1 MNDRQEIVDE
11 LRLRESIRRIIKIVR
26 KEKKAEEEQVLNE
39 HAELRSVIR
48 KLILLEQESFEEP
61 QDESTVELEIA
72 ETIKEIRGVLFA
84 DEAEKKGD
92 YVKLKEP
99 ERRRGFFAGL
109 LAGLKNKFDEYDS
122 IGDVDSAVNSAE
134 AKSLEEEEIEIN
146 IEDDEEAQPGEELLI
161 PVDEPEEET
170 EEEKPEPFEPPAPAV
185 EESPEYIFGYK
196 SAIQDTVSQIWPGI
210 LNHYSK
216 FNESGDTENAKIYKD
231 WLMINIGLHM
241 NLKEKELTG
250 SFPELPADFAAELE
264 KFKAQ
269 GVEGIPDVGGEAP
282 LPPMPEPDEE
292 PLPEV

>member
-1 MNDRQEIVDE
+1 MNNRQEIVNE
-11 LRLRESIRRIIKIVR
+11 LKLRESIRRIIKIVQE
-26 KEKKAEEEQVLNE
+26 EKRVEEQQTLDE
-39 HAELRSVIR
+39 HTELRSVIR
-48 KLILLEQESFEEP
+48 KLILLEQESFEKP

-92 YVKLKEP
+92 YIKLKEP

-122 IGDVDSAVNSAE
+122 IGDVESAADSANA
-134 AKSLEEEEIEIN
+134 LEEEDIEIE
-146 IEDDEEAQPGEELLI
+146 IEDDEEKQPGEELLI
-161 PVDEPEEET
+161 PVDEPEEKP
-170 EEEKPEPFEPPAPAV
+170 EEEPAAFEPPAPAAG
-185 EESPEYIFGYK
+185 ESPEYIFGYK
-196 SAIQDTVSQIWPGI
+196 SAIQDTVAQIWPGI

-216 FNESGDTENAKIYKD
+216 FNESGDAENAKVYRD

-292 PLPEV
+292 PPPVV

>member
-1 MNDRQEIVDE
+1 MNNRQEIVNE
-11 LRLRESIRRIIKIVR
+11 LKLRESIRRIIKIVQE
-26 KEKKAEEEQVLNE
+26 EKRVEEQQTLDE

-48 KLILLEQESFEEP
+48 KLILLEQESFEKP

-92 YVKLKEP
+92 YIKLKEP

-122 IGDVDSAVNSAE
+122 IGDVESAADSANA
-134 AKSLEEEEIEIN
+134 LEEEDIEIE
-146 IEDDEEAQPGEELLI
+146 IEDDEEKQPGEELLI
-161 PVDEPEEET
+161 PVDEPEEEP
-170 EEEKPEPFEPPAPAV
+170 EEEPAAFEPPAPAAG
-185 EESPEYIFGYK
+185 ESPEYIFGYK
-196 SAIQDTVSQIWPGI
+196 SAIQDTVAQIWPGI

-216 FNESGDTENAKIYKD
+216 FNESGDAENAKVYRD

-292 PLPEV
+292 PPPVV

>member
-26 KEKKAEEEQVLNE
+26 KEKKAEEERVLNE
-39 HAELRSVIR
+39 HTELRSVIR
-48 KLILLEQESFEEP
+48 KLILLEQESFEKP

-122 IGDVDSAVNSAE
+122 IGDVESDVE
-134 AKSLEEEEIEIN
+134 ALDEQEIEIN
-146 IEDDEEAQPGEELLI
+146 IEDDEETQPGEELLI
-161 PVDEPEEET
+161 PVDEPEEEP
-170 EEEKPEPFEPPAPAV
+170 EEEKPEPFEPPAPAAG
-185 EESPEYIFGYK
+185 ESPEYIFGYK
-196 SAIQDTVSQIWPGI
+196 SAIQDTVAQIWPGI

>member
-1 MNDRQEIVDE
+1 MNNRQEIVNE
-11 LRLRESIRRIIKIVR
+11 LKLRECIRRIIKIVR
-26 KEKKAEEEQVLNE
+26 EEKRIEEQQTLDE
-39 HAELRSVIR
+39 HTELRSVIR
-48 KLILLEQESFEEP
+48 KLILLEQESFEKP

-122 IGDVDSAVNSAE
+122 IGDVESDVE
-134 AKSLEEEEIEIN
+134 SLDEEEIEIN
-146 IEDDEEAQPGEELLI
+146 IEDDEETQPGEELLI
-161 PVDEPEEET
+161 PVDEPEEEP
-170 EEEKPEPFEPPAPAV
+170 EEEKPEPFEPPAPAA
-185 EESPEYIFGYK
+185 EETPEYIFGYK
-196 SAIQDTVSQIWPGI
+196 SAIQDTVAQIWPGI

-216 FNESGDTENAKIYKD
+216 FNESGDTENAKVYRD
-231 WLMINIGLHM
+231 WLIINIGLHM

>member
-1 MNDRQEIVDE
+1 MNNRQEIVNE
-11 LRLRESIRRIIKIVR
+11 LKLRESIRRIIKIVQE
-26 KEKKAEEEQVLNE
+26 EKRVEEQQTLDE
-39 HAELRSVIR
+39 HTELRSVIR
-48 KLILLEQESFEEP
+48 KLILLEQESFEKP

-92 YVKLKEP
+92 YIKLKEP

-122 IGDVDSAVNSAE
+122 IGDVESAADSANA
-134 AKSLEEEEIEIN
+134 LEEEDIEIE
-146 IEDDEEAQPGEELLI
+146 IEDDEEKQPGEELLI
-161 PVDEPEEET
+161 PVDEPEEEP
-170 EEEKPEPFEPPAPAV
+170 EEEPAAFEPPAPAAG
-185 EESPEYIFGYK
+185 ESPEYIFGYK
-196 SAIQDTVSQIWPGI
+196 SAIQDTVAQIWPGI

-216 FNESGDTENAKIYKD
+216 FNESGDAENAKVYRD

-292 PLPEV
+292 PPPVV

>member
-1 MNDRQEIVDE
+1 MNNRQEIVNE
-11 LRLRESIRRIIKIVR
+11 LKLRESIRRIIKIVR
-26 KEKKAEEEQVLNE
+26 EEKRVEEQQTLDE
-39 HAELRSVIR
+39 HAELRSVVR

-122 IGDVDSAVNSAE
+122 IGDVEGDVE
-134 AKSLEEEEIEIN
+134 SLDEEEIEIN
-146 IEDDEEAQPGEELLI
+146 IEDDEEVQPGEELLI
-161 PVDEPEEET
+161 PVDEPEEEP
-170 EEEKPEPFEPPAPAV
+170 EQEKPEPFEPPVPAV
-185 EESPEYIFGYK
+185 EETPEYIFGYK
-196 SAIQDTVSQIWPGI
+196 SAIQDTVAQIWPGI

-216 FNESGDTENAKIYKD
+216 FNESGDVENAKVYRD
-231 WLMINIGLHM
+231 WLIINIGLHM

>member
-1 MNDRQEIVDE
+1 MNDRQEIVNE
-11 LRLRESIRRIIKIVR
+11 LRLREYVRRIIKIVR
-26 KEKKAEEEQVLNE
+26 EEKRVEEQQDLNE
-39 HAELRSVIR
+39 HTELRSVIR
-48 KLILLEQESFEEP
+48 KLILLEQESFEKP

-72 ETIKEIRGVLFA
+72 ETIKEIRGILFA

-122 IGDVDSAVNSAE
+122 IGDVESDVE
-134 AKSLEEEEIEIN
+134 SLDEEEIEIN
-146 IEDDEEAQPGEELLI
+146 IEDDEETQPGEELLI
-161 PVDEPEEET
+161 PVDEPEEEP
-170 EEEKPEPFEPPAPAV
+170 EEEKPEPFEPPAPAA
-185 EESPEYIFGYK
+185 EETPEYIFGYK
-196 SAIQDTVSQIWPGI
+196 SAIQDTVAQIWPGI

-216 FNESGDTENAKIYKD
+216 FNESGDTENAKVYRD
-231 WLMINIGLHM
+231 WLIINIGLHM

-269 GVEGIPDVGGEAP
+269 GVQGIPDVGGEAP

>member
-1 MNDRQEIVDE
+1 MNNRQEIVNE

-26 KEKKAEEEQVLNE
+26 EEKRVEEQQTLDE
-39 HAELRSVIR
+39 HTELRSVVR
-48 KLILLEQESFEEP
+48 KLIMLEQQSFEKP

-92 YVKLKEP
+92 YIKLKEP

-122 IGDVDSAVNSAE
+122 IGDVESAADSANA
-134 AKSLEEEEIEIN
+134 LEEEDIEIE
-146 IEDDEEAQPGEELLI
+146 IEDDEEKQPGEELLI
-161 PVDEPEEET
+161 PVDEPEEEP
-170 EEEKPEPFEPPAPAV
+170 EEEPAAFEAPAPAAG
-185 EESPEYIFGYK
+185 ESPEYIFGYK

-216 FNESGDTENAKIYKD
+216 FNESGDAENAKVYRD

-292 PLPEV
+292 PPPVV

>member
-1 MNDRQEIVDE
+1 MNDRQEIVNE
-11 LRLRESIRRIIKIVR
+11 LRLREYVRRIIKIVR
-26 KEKKAEEEQVLNE
+26 EEKRVEEQQDLNE
-39 HAELRSVIR
+39 HTELRSVIR
-48 KLILLEQESFEEP
+48 KLILLEQESFEKP

-72 ETIKEIRGVLFA
+72 ETIKEIRGILFA

-122 IGDVDSAVNSAE
+122 IGDVESDVE
-134 AKSLEEEEIEIN
+134 SLDEEEIEIN
-146 IEDDEEAQPGEELLI
+146 IEDDKEEKQPGEELLI
-161 PVDEPEEET
+161 PVDEPEEEP
-170 EEEKPEPFEPPAPAV
+170 EEEEPESFEPPAPAA

-196 SAIQDTVSQIWPGI
+196 SAIQDTVAQIWPGI

-216 FNESGDTENAKIYKD
+216 FSESGDAENAKVYRD

-292 PLPEV
+292 TLPEV

>member
-1 MNDRQEIVDE
+1 MNDRQEIVNE

-26 KEKKAEEEQVLNE
+26 EEKRIEEQQTLDE
-39 HAELRSVIR
+39 HTELRSVIR
-48 KLILLEQESFEEP
+48 KLILLEQESFEKP

-122 IGDVDSAVNSAE
+122 IGDVESDVE
-134 AKSLEEEEIEIN
+134 SLDEEEIEIN
-146 IEDDEEAQPGEELLI
+146 IDDDEEVQPGEELLI
-161 PVDEPEEET
+161 PVDEPEEEP
-170 EEEKPEPFEPPAPAV
+170 EEEKPEPFEPPAPAAA
-185 EESPEYIFGYK
+185 ETPEYIFGYK
-196 SAIQDTVSQIWPGI
+196 SAIQDTVAQIWPGI

-216 FNESGDTENAKIYKD
+216 FNESGDTENAKVYRD
-231 WLMINIGLHM
+231 WLIINIGLHM

>member
-1 MNDRQEIVDE
+1 MNDRQEIVNE
-11 LRLRESIRRIIKIVR
+11 IKLRECIRRIIKIV
-26 KEKKAEEEQVLNE
+26 KEEKRVEEQQTLNE

-48 KLILLEQESFEEP
+48 KLILLEQESFEKP

-72 ETIKEIRGVLFA
+72 ETIRNIRKTLFA
-84 DEAEKKGD
+84 DEGNNKGD

-109 LAGLKNKFDEYDS
+109 LVALQNKFDEYDS
-122 IGDVDSAVNSAE
+122 IGDVESDVE
-134 AKSLEEEEIEIN
+134 SLDEEEIEIN
-146 IEDDEEAQPGEELLI
+146 IEDDEETQPGEELLI
-161 PVDEPEEET
+161 PVDEPEEEP
-170 EEEKPEPFEPPAPAV
+170 EEEKPEPFEPPAPAA

-196 SAIQDTVSQIWPGI
+196 SAIKDTLPQIWPDV

-216 FNESGDTENAKIYKD
+216 FKESGDAKNAKIYRD
-231 WLMINIGLHM
+231 WFIINIGLHM
-241 NLKEKELTG
+241 RLKEKELTG
-250 SFPELPADFAAELE
+250 SLPELPADFAAELE